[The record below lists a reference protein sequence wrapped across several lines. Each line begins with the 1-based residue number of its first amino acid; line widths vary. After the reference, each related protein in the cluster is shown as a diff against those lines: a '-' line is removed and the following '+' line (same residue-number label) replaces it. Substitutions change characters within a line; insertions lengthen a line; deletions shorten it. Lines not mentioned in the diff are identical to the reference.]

1 MGVAKKVEQRLEGLV
16 EGFFGRVFRSGLQ
29 PVEVGR
35 RIVREMGENK
45 TVSVNR
51 VYVPNE
57 FHVEMGTED
66 YERFSQMESG
76 LQKEF
81 SELVIQ
87 SAKENRWNLMGMPEI
102 SFEENPGM
110 RKGQFS
116 VEPSLRSGE
125 EHHGR
130 VSTREPSSADPD
142 ATRAVSFNTA
152 DRLKLSRTGAEL
164 IVLDARGEP
173 SERISI
179 TRDPVVI
186 GRMSGNDVV
195 LADSNVSR
203 RHAELRRDSEGWLL
217 IDLGSTNGTLVNGKL
232 AREHRLASGDK
243 LSFGTSELLF
253 KDGGVN

>member
-16 EGFFGRVFRSGLQ
+16 EGFFARVFRSGLQ

-66 YERFSQMESG
+66 FERFMQMESG

-81 SELVIQ
+81 SEIVIQ
-87 SAKENRWNLMGMPEI
+87 AAKENRWNLMGMPEVR
-102 SFEENPGM
+102 FEENPGM
-110 RKGQFS
+110 RKGQFK
-116 VEPSLRSGE
+116 VEPSLNSGSE
-125 EHHGR
+125 ERGR
-130 VSTREPSSADPD
+130 VSTREPNDDDPN
-142 ATRAVSFNTA
+142 ATRAVSFDTA
-152 DRLKLSRTGAEL
+152 DRLRMARTGAEL
-164 IVLDARGEP
+164 IVLDQRGEP

-179 TRDPVVI
+179 TREPVVI
-186 GRMSGNDVV
+186 GRMSSNDVV
-195 LADSNVSR
+195 LGDSNVSR
-203 RHAELRRDSEGWLL
+203 RHAELRRNPEGWVL

-232 AREHRLASGDK
+232 AREHRLSDGDR
-243 LSFGTSELLF
+243 LTFGTSELLF
-253 KDGGVN
+253 KDGGS